1 MICLGLALYV
11 FLTKESK
18 SLRDNIEFGGAK
30 VAQVILEDF
39 VAYKYEGAR
48 LDAKLTGRLAN
59 FYEPN
64 LVEIDGDING
74 ERATDGGREFFS
86 AETAS
91 AFFKAGSLSGLMEK
105 SLELDRAEISGFVE
119 VGLKN
124 HILTTDFAEFLNDR
138 QTIRSNRPVRVEGEG
153 RMFAGEDGFTYDLD
167 QSSLYMPGKVKG
179 AVEIEE
185 TK

>member
-1 MICLGLALYV
+1 MN
-11 FLTKESK
+11 KESK
-18 SLRDNIEFGGAK
+18 SLRDNIELGGAK

-39 VAYKYEGAR
+39 VAYKYDGAR
-48 LDAKLTGRLAN
+48 LDAKLTGKLAN

-74 ERATDGGREFFS
+74 ERATSEGREFFT

-91 AFFKAGSLSGLMEK
+91 AFFKAGSLTGLMEK
-105 SLELDRAEISGFVE
+105 RLELDRAEISGFVE

-124 HILTTDFAEFLNDR
+124 HILTTDFAEILNDR
-138 QTIRSNRPVRVEGEG
+138 QIIRSNRPVKVEGEG
-153 RMFAGEDGFTYDLD
+153 RMFAGEDGFTYDLK
-167 QSSLYMPGKVKG
+167 QASLYMPGKVKG
-179 AVEIEE
+179 AVEFEE